1 MRRDQIKP
9 LPVPEEYDI
18 PEETL
23 LDVYFDATADY
34 DDGETKSQEAQSN
47 KEQLSEAINTLIES
61 VREEGFRL
69 GYKIGFMHGR
79 DGIPDDDED
88 DPDDDLDALEADD
101 ADEEGW
107 V

>member
-9 LPVPEEYDI
+9 LPVPDEYVV
-18 PEETL
+18 PEETIF
-23 LDVYFDATADY
+23 DIYYDATADY
-34 DDGETKSQEAQSN
+34 ADGETKSQEAQSD

-69 GYKIGFMHGR
+69 GYQIGYMHGR
-79 DGIPDDDED
+79 DGIPDDDEA
-88 DPDDDLDALEADD
+88 DPDEDLDDLEADD

>member
-34 DDGETKSQEAQSN
+34 DDGETKSQEAQSDR
-47 KEQLSEAINTLIES
+47 EQLSEAINTLIES

-88 DPDDDLDALEADD
+88 DPDDDLDDLEADD